1 MILVCVLLLILVI
14 LIIGCVIP
22 PAYYLGMYH
31 DEFQQRNAKRITFS
45 TEKPTG
51 VGDSFVGIY
60 DDNWASR
67 AR

>member
-1 MILVCVLLLILVI
+1 MILVYVLLLILVI
-14 LIIGCVIP
+14 RIIGDVIP

-31 DEFQQRNAKRITFS
+31 DEFQQRNAKEIIFI
-45 TEKPTG
+45 TEKSAG
-51 VGDSFVGIY
+51 VGDSFIGIY